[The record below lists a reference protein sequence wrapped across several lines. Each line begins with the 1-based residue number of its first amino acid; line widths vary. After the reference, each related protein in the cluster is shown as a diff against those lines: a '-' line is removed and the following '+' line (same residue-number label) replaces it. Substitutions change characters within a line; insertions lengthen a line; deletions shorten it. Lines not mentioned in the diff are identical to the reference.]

1 VISAFGTPTL
11 LHNERWDKIS
21 DPELA
26 RCLRWHGMS
35 AQRAKRVAN
44 SFPVRK
50 VVTAILYI
58 GIVKQ

>member
-1 VISAFGTPTL
+1 MISAFGTPTL

-26 RCLRWHGMS
+26 RCLRWHETS
-35 AQRAKRVAN
+35 AQRAKQVAN
-44 SFPVRK
+44 SFSARK
-50 VVTAILYI
+50 AVTAILYI